1 MNLENVVDV
10 SSFLLFEATGDS
22 EGDCNTI
29 KGGGDDKIGQ
39 DIAMADD
46 DDAESCIFDLSD
58 FPRMNLENV
67 VDVSSFLLF
76 EATGDSE
83 GDCNTI
89 KGGGDDKIGQDI
101 AMADDDDAESCIFD
115 LSDFPRVSEVDDSDI
130 QPCVHDD
137 DDGDDDDDDD
147 DDEEEDED
155 EDEDEEDMPGSSS
168 TKTIQGFALGDQITF
183 FGALFLF
190 NNQDSVVAWEEDD
203 CKAIN
208 MVETSYS
215 VL

>member
-1 MNLENVVDV
+1 MFTKD
-10 SSFLLFEATGDS
+10 LFS
-22 EGDCNTI
+22 LW
-29 KGGGDDKIGQ
+29 KKK
-39 DIAMADD
+39 
-46 DDAESCIFDLSD
+46 
-58 FPRMNLENV
+58 MNLENV

-137 DDGDDDDDDD
+137 DDDDGGGDDD

-155 EDEDEEDMPGSSS
+155 EDKDEVLSYRKSTGKQDWKLMGHQKSSVS
-168 TKTIQGFALGDQITF
+168 VDTSKDSMNEAERSR
-183 FGALFLF
+183 LF
-190 NNQDSVVAWEEDD
+190 WET
-203 CKAIN
+203 CLA
-208 MVETSYS
+208 S
-215 VL
+215 

>member
-1 MNLENVVDV
+1 MFTKD
-10 SSFLLFEATGDS
+10 LFS
-22 EGDCNTI
+22 LW
-29 KGGGDDKIGQ
+29 KKK
-39 DIAMADD
+39 
-46 DDAESCIFDLSD
+46 
-58 FPRMNLENV
+58 MNLENV

-137 DDGDDDDDDD
+137 DDDGGGVDDD

-155 EDEDEEDMPGSSS
+155 EDKDEVLSYRKSTGKQDWKLMGHQKSSV
-168 TKTIQGFALGDQITF
+168 
-183 FGALFLF
+183 
-190 NNQDSVVAWEEDD
+190 SVDTRRYAWF
-203 CKAIN
+203 
-208 MVETSYS
+208 
-215 VL
+215 